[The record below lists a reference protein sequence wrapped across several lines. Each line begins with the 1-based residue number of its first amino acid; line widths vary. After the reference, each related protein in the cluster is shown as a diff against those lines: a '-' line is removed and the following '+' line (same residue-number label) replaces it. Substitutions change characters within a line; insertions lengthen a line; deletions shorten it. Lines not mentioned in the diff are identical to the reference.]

1 MRVPPPPARQQ
12 AEQEATATEALRSS
26 APSPKNAE
34 STAML
39 NHPDLRGDPRPLIT
53 RFLAGSY

>member
-12 AEQEATATEALRSS
+12 AEQEATVTEALRSS
-26 APSPKNAE
+26 APSPKKAE

-39 NHPDLRGDPRPLIT
+39 HHPGLRGSSPR
-53 RFLAGSY
+53 